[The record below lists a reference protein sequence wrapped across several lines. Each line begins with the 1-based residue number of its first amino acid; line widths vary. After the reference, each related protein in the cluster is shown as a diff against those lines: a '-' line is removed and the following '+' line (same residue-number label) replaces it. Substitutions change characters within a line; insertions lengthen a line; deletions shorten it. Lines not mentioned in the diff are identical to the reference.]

1 MPKLAVLGAAII
13 LTSCGGFKLF
23 ANQTLPPAAKLSPAP
38 MERLAMEENQ
48 LIIKELDKK
57 LFSLHSYFII
67 GQRNLVRL
75 DTSLKDLNFD
85 QPYRSYTYLSLMA
98 VRPKVQKLEEEI
110 LTLSRTLSTKKLML
124 MTERV
129 REFSSQSSLQ
139 GLSIKRISETL
150 HVNAGAIKQ
159 FSSED
164 IETEYKRLL
173 KTKEFHVYEKNVE
186 HHAHLQQTKLKN
198 PVRSPASIDE
208 DKATE
213 WSVTFK
219 PINEKY
225 LGPGDIDSFDWL
237 AQTPEKIVE
246 RSLKMIKKSKRTSGF
261 IVFHQNH
268 QQSREV
274 SAKIKDFL
282 NHRK

>member
-13 LTSCGGFKLF
+13 LTSCGGLKLF
-23 ANQTLPPAAKLSPAP
+23 ANQTFPPAAKLSPAP

-75 DTSLKDLNFD
+75 DSFLQDLNID
-85 QPYRSYTYLSLMA
+85 QLHRSYTYLNLMA
-98 VRPKVQKLEEEI
+98 VRPKVQKIEEEI
-110 LTLSRTLSTKKLML
+110 LTLSRTLSAKKLEM
-124 MTERV
+124 MTQRV
-129 REFSSQSSLQ
+129 REFSSQSYLH
-139 GLSIKRISETL
+139 GLSIRRISETL
-150 HVNAGAIKQ
+150 HINTGTFKR
-159 FSSED
+159 FSNKE
-164 IETEYKRLL
+164 IEFEYQRLL

-186 HHAHLQQTKLKN
+186 HHAHMQQTKFKD
-198 PVRSPASIDE
+198 PVRRPASTLE
-208 DKATE
+208 SEATD

-219 PINEKY
+219 PVNEKY
-225 LGPGDIDSFDWL
+225 LRPGDIDSFDWL

-268 QQSREV
+268 QQSREA
-274 SAKIKDFL
+274 SAKIKDLL

>member
-23 ANQTLPPAAKLSPAP
+23 ANQTLPPVAKLSPAP
-38 MERLAMEENQ
+38 MERLAKEENQ

-75 DTSLKDLNFD
+75 DSSLKDLNID
-85 QPYRSYTYLSLMA
+85 QLHRSYTYLNLMA
-98 VRPKVQKLEEEI
+98 VRPKFQQIEEEI
-110 LTLSRTLSTKKLML
+110 LTLSKTLSPQKLMI
-124 MTERV
+124 MTQRV
-129 REFSSQSSLQ
+129 REFSSGSYLQ
-139 GLSIKRISETL
+139 GLSSNRICEALDVKTGSL
-150 HVNAGAIKQ
+150 RQ

-164 IETEYKRLL
+164 IESEYQRLL
-173 KTKEFHVYEKNVE
+173 MIKEFHVYEKNVE
-186 HHAHLQQTKLKN
+186 HLAHLQQTKLKD
-198 PVRSPASIDE
+198 PVRRPASTDASE
-208 DKATE
+208 ATD

-219 PINEKY
+219 PVNEKY
-225 LGPGDIDSFDWL
+225 FRPGDFDSFDWL

-246 RSLKMIKKSKRTSGF
+246 RSLKMIKKSKRTSGV

-268 QQSREV
+268 QYSREASV
-274 SAKIKDFL
+274 KIKDFL